1 MAKLKI
7 EENTESEFVEIKPGI
22 HQCVIVDAV
31 DAVSSKGNDMLTITV
46 KVGQMP
52 IKTWVVFTAKN
63 SRNVAAFA
71 EAMGIKAAVGTT
83 VNIEAETLIGRRAT
97 VELGEGDRISDKTGK
112 PYLEIKRWLP
122 AQSESLLSDEIPF

>member
-22 HQCVIVDAV
+22 HQCVITDAV
-31 DAVSSKGNDMLTITV
+31 DAVSSKGNDMLTITT

-63 SRNVAAFA
+63 SRNVVAFA
-71 EAMGIKAAVGTT
+71 EAMGIKAGVGST

-122 AQSESLLSDEIPF
+122 ASSDSLLGDEIPF

>member
-7 EENTESEFVEIKPGI
+7 TENADSDFVEIKPGI
-22 HQCVIVDAV
+22 HGCVIADAE
-31 DAVSSKGNDMLTITV
+31 DRVSQAGNEMLTITV

-122 AQSESLLSDEIPF
+122 ASSDSLLGDKIPF

>member
-7 EENTESEFVEIKPGI
+7 TENADSDFVEIKPGI
-22 HQCVIVDAV
+22 HQCVIADAE
-31 DAVSSKGNDMLTITV
+31 DGVSQAGNEMLKITA
-46 KVGQMP
+46 KIGQMP

-63 SRNVAAFA
+63 SRNVVAFA
-71 EAMGIKAAVGTT
+71 GAMGIRAKVGDT
-83 VNIEAETLIGRRAT
+83 VNIEAEALIGRRAT

-122 AQSESLLSDEIPF
+122 AQSESLISDEIPF